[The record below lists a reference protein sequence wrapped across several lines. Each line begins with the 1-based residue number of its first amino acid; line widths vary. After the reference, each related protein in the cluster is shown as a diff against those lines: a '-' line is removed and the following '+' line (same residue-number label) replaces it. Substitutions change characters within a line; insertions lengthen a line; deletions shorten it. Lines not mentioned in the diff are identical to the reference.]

1 MKSNVLELPS
11 ATLEDI
17 PRMLRAIADEMEAGE
32 YGKTQML
39 VVAMEEDNGN
49 VRTFGGGG
57 ADWYRAI
64 ALFHLGIE
72 NLLAK
77 RGREYMV

>member
-1 MKSNVLELPS
+1 MSNVIELAT

-17 PRMLRAIADEMEAGE
+17 PRMLRCIADEIEAGE
-32 YGKTQML
+32 YSKVEML
-39 VVAMEEDNGN
+39 AIAMQDSDGN

-77 RGREYMV
+77 RGREYML